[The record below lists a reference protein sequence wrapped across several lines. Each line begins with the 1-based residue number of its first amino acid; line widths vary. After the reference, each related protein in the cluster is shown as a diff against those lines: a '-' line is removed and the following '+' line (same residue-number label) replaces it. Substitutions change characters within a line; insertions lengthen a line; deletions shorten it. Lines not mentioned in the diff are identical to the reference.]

1 MPQYML
7 SYAHFGPY
15 GMLRSLASRLFP
27 TGAAWL
33 AHACGAKSVREQNPG
48 ETLCGFCPVG
58 DTAPKAGPL
67 RTPIEVPSISDPIAM
82 IQSHVRFLLPALAAL
97 VLAGCSSGPDVLDE
111 AEDVLETSSETLEA
125 QTEIRTRPLL
135 VEHDKP
141 YMDRQR
147 VAYAGT
153 PWLHE
158 QVELRAAELPMD
170 IGLKKALEQLPD
182 PPSVVF
188 MPDLTERD
196 VLVTFDHE
204 GTFVEFL
211 NKLAEASGYGWEQK
225 GGALYWSRK
234 ITRAFEI
241 HRVPGDFDYSM
252 ETVESSEEALEA
264 GGGGGGG
271 GGSTEIT
278 GTPESGGSISLAG
291 GGEFW
296 DGVEQA
302 LGSFM
307 TEGDIQIDKSRGSV
321 ILSGPA
327 NMVRRAGEY
336 IGALNKWL
344 SRQVLLEVQLVNV
357 TLTGQRNLG
366 VDWTLVQDAATS
378 TLAANSAGN
387 FAGQLVGSQL
397 SLELSASQSS
407 SIFKGSEVVIRALE
421 DQGQTSVQTSP
432 RIVALNGQAAQ
443 LQVLNDRAIV
453 TSRQTTTVADVG
465 TETGVESGLVST
477 GISLTVMPK
486 IVGEAIYLLA
496 NIQVSELI
504 EIRQSSGSAGTQI
517 SLPNVQ
523 RNQFFQNARLV
534 SGETLA
540 LGGLVKREGSDTDSH
555 LPAAELLGTSET
567 KYSNVETV
575 LLITPTL
582 LDPPAADEA
591 LLK

>member
-1 MPQYML
+1 M
-7 SYAHFGPY
+7 
-15 GMLRSLASRLFP
+15 
-27 TGAAWL
+27 
-33 AHACGAKSVREQNPG
+33 
-48 ETLCGFCPVG
+48 
-58 DTAPKAGPL
+58 
-67 RTPIEVPSISDPIAM
+67 RTPFEVPSISDPIAM
-82 IQSHVRFLLPALAAL
+82 IRSHVRFLLPVLAAL
-97 VLAGCSSGPDVLDE
+97 VLAGCASGPDVLDE

-141 YMDRQR
+141 YMDHQR

-158 QVELRAAELPMD
+158 RVELRAAELPLD

-204 GTFVEFL
+204 GTFAEFL

-271 GGSTEIT
+271 GGNTEIT
-278 GTPESGGSISLAG
+278 GTPESGGSISLEG

-296 DGVEQA
+296 DGVEKA

-307 TEGDIQIDKSRGSV
+307 TEGDIQIDKSRGTV

-336 IGALNKWL
+336 VDALNKWL

-357 TLTGQRNLG
+357 TLTGKRNLG
-366 VDWTLVQDAATS
+366 IDWTLVQDAATS
-378 TLAANSAGN
+378 TLVAGSTGN
-387 FAGQLVGSQL
+387 FAGRLVGSQL
-397 SLELSASQSS
+397 DLQLSASKSS
-407 SIFKGSEVVIRALE
+407 SIFRGSQVVIRALE

-453 TSRQTTTVADVG
+453 TSRQTTTTANVG

-477 GISLTVMPK
+477 GISLTVVPK

-496 NIQVSELI
+496 SIQVSELI
-504 EIRQSSGSAGTQI
+504 ELRQSSGSAGDQI
-517 SLPNVQ
+517 TLPNVQ

-540 LGGLVKREGSDTDSH
+540 LGGLVTRQGSDTGSH
-555 LPAAELLGTSET
+555 LPSAELLGTTET